1 MGKKDFGVNTKK
13 EEARDRK
20 DTQKKEKQTAEER
33 KKEDAKWTDND
44 KKIAKKDAKDVDS
57 HLILER
63 RAREGGRQAESERR
77 EKGSP

>member
-20 DTQKKEKQTAEER
+20 ETQKKEKQSAEER

-44 KKIAKKDAKDVDS
+44 KKIAKKDAKDVEL

-63 RAREGGRQAESERR
+63 RARERGCQAEGQRR
-77 EKGSP
+77 EEGSS